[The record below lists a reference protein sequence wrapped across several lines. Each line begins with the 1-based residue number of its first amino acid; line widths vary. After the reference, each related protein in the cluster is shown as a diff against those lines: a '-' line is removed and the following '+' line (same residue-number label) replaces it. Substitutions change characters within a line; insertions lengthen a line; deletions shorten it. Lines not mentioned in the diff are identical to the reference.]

1 MRTNGCLEAAFKRG
15 FRLLAVKMFPPGQL
29 LQAPLESKWSWTALQ
44 RAAFSA
50 LIQVKSRQLAPMYP
64 SEATLSP
71 LVTSQWNRNPCL
83 ASEGQCRQQVMA
95 WLQFYV
101 IAMPEDGPWISVL
114 FYHGFYHGEP
124 SSVFKRARPIF
135 ILSDHSITQA
145 VLTGVV
151 GWKNIWCSTSSD
163 LTNCWCFSHCLVLWM
178 QLTLP
183 FTTLK
188 TSVVIIQKRHHLKL
202 VHLQPL
208 CSLL

>member
-1 MRTNGCLEAAFKRG
+1 MVPGSPLRCSISLATTTDATSSHCLTQGMLLVPSPFQKPQYLIITREQNSMRTNGCLEAAFKRG

-44 RAAFSA
+44 GAAFSA
-50 LIQVKSRQLAPMYP
+50 LIQVKSRQLAPTYP

-71 LVTSQWNRNPCL
+71 WVTSQWNRNPCL

-95 WLQFYV
+95 WLQFYA

-135 ILSDHSITQA
+135 ILSDHSITEA
-145 VLTGVV
+145 V
-151 GWKNIWCSTSSD
+151 
-163 LTNCWCFSHCLVLWM
+163 
-178 QLTLP
+178 
-183 FTTLK
+183 
-188 TSVVIIQKRHHLKL
+188 
-202 VHLQPL
+202 
-208 CSLL
+208 